1 MWSSFVQHIWHA
13 AWQPSQTHPHIADV
27 ALKHS
32 IRLFNKT
39 EVCELNI
46 TTKQIGPGYVQ
57 LLFETNYGRL
67 VCLQTVTPVEPLVQK
82 VVHRFYSPRYLAPF
96 AKFILIGEC
105 IQVSE
110 IDFSRIQR

>member
-67 VCLQTVTPVEPLVQK
+67 VCLQTVTPVEPLIQK